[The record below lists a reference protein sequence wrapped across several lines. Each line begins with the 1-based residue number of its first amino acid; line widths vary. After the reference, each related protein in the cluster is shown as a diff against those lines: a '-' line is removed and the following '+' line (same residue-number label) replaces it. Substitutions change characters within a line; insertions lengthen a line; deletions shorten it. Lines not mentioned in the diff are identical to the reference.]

1 MTTKPAIPFLQGYP
15 KKLALRDSTQVSI
28 RPLDAS
34 DKTRLLKF
42 FERVAE
48 DERHYLKENV
58 TAPEVINTWTTHVD
72 LQRVIP
78 IVAVAGD
85 EIVADGTLHRSRAPA
100 RRHCGEIRLVVD
112 PRFREKGLGSR
123 MIRELVDLAVEL
135 GLHKVFFELADRREQ
150 AAILAAKGMGFSEA
164 AVLSEAISDYWGN
177 LQDLVILELPLKD
190 RDFWWR
196 Y

>member
-1 MTTKPAIPFLQGYP
+1 VVTVPFLQSYP
-15 KKLALRDSTQVSI
+15 KKIALRDSTPVHL

-34 DKTRLLKF
+34 DKVRLLKF
-42 FERVAE
+42 FERVPE

-58 TAPEVINTWTTHVD
+58 TAPEVVHAWTHAID
-72 LQRVIP
+72 LQRAIP

-100 RRHCGEIRLVVD
+100 RRHTAEIRLVVD
-112 PRFREKGLGSR
+112 PGFREKGLGSR
-123 MIRELVDLAVEL
+123 MIRELVDLAVDL
-135 GLHKVFFELADRREQ
+135 GVHKVFFELADRREQ

-164 AVLSEAISDYWGN
+164 GVLSEAIRDYWGN

-190 RDFWWR
+190 REFWWR